1 MPFILGAIALLGA
14 AYFWY
19 VRMKGAADMAGE
31 LMDAAGDVRAA
42 ARRFGYRLRKREHP
56 VDGIEEPVV
65 ATAGIAE
72 AFISLD
78 DLPTRSQR
86 TGILQ
91 GLQKAYRVDL
101 NGAEEAAVLG
111 RWLVGQCGAP
121 DAAIARI
128 VKKLLTLGGQDELQP
143 LLTVLN
149 TAASADGGTLGPRQ
163 REALEDISRRFG
175 V

>member
-1 MPFILGAIALLGA
+1 MPFILGALALLGA

-19 VRMKGAADMAGE
+19 SRMRGAADMAGE
-31 LMDAAGDVRAA
+31 LMEAAGDVRAA
-42 ARRFGYRLRKREHP
+42 ARRFGYKLRRKEHP
-56 VDGIEEPVV
+56 VDGVEEPVV
-65 ATAGIAE
+65 AAAGIAE

-78 DLPTRSQR
+78 DLPTRGQR

-121 DAAIARI
+121 DAAISRI
-128 VKKLLTLGGQDELQP
+128 VKKLHSLGGQGALQP
-143 LLTVLN
+143 LLTVLD
-149 TAASADGGTLGPRQ
+149 TAAGAEGGSLGPRQ
-163 REALEDISRRFG
+163 QEALAEISRRFG